1 MSTFLRT
8 VLCGAAVVAAVQG
21 PMLTRR
27 PWLRCARRP
36 RGRAVASSTATV
48 GCGSAAGPGHG
59 SMHYRASQPQTE
71 SVARPRTR
79 PTEGLQCAA
88 GFNPRADSDTPAAM
102 RALTAARC
110 GSNYR
115 LRPTRAAVR
124 HAPRRRSVG

>member
-1 MSTFLRT
+1 MAALRAPT
-8 VLCGAAVVAAVQG
+8 
-21 PMLTRR
+21 T
-27 PWLRCARRP
+27 RP
-36 RGRAVASSTATV
+36 RSRQQHGNRGVWL
-48 GCGSAAGPGHG
+48 CRGPGHG